1 MSNEVLRSGTLFFI
15 ALILALSIHEAA
27 HAFAALW
34 MGDTTAK
41 DRGRLTLNPVAHLD
55 PLGTMLLLF
64 LAFQNMGIGWAKP
77 VPVDP
82 TRFHHPRRGMGVVA
96 FAGPLSNLFQAVI
109 GINLYVVVVHFA
121 QPAFH
126 EPKALL
132 LLFLDFVRIY
142 FQVNLSLAAF
152 NLLPIYPLD
161 GAKVLSAIL
170 PSRWS
175 RAFDLFFLRFG
186 MWPLVG
192 VVLWEWILPF
202 PGPISLIM
210 GPFSQ
215 ILVKIVSYSVFWAQ
229 GF

>member
-82 TRFHHPRRGMGVVA
+82 TRFHHP
-96 FAGPLSNLFQAVI
+96 AGA
-109 GINLYVVVVHFA
+109 
-121 QPAFH
+121 
-126 EPKALL
+126 
-132 LLFLDFVRIY
+132 
-142 FQVNLSLAAF
+142 
-152 NLLPIYPLD
+152 
-161 GAKVLSAIL
+161 
-170 PSRWS
+170 
-175 RAFDLFFLRFG
+175 
-186 MWPLVG
+186 
-192 VVLWEWILPF
+192 
-202 PGPISLIM
+202 
-210 GPFSQ
+210 
-215 ILVKIVSYSVFWAQ
+215 WA
-229 GF
+229 

>member
-1 MSNEVLRSGTLFFI
+1 
-15 ALILALSIHEAA
+15 
-27 HAFAALW
+27 
-34 MGDTTAK
+34 
-41 DRGRLTLNPVAHLD
+41 
-55 PLGTMLLLF
+55 
-64 LAFQNMGIGWAKP
+64 
-77 VPVDP
+77 
-82 TRFHHPRRGMGVVA
+82 
-96 FAGPLSNLFQAVI
+96 
-109 GINLYVVVVHFA
+109 
-121 QPAFH
+121 
-126 EPKALL
+126 
-132 LLFLDFVRIY
+132 VRIY

-215 ILVKIVSYSVFWAQ
+215 ILVKIVSYSFLGSGV
-229 GF
+229 